1 MTERSLLKVE
11 PRKSKNTR
19 RFSRLIWERKA
30 DVESLLRIE
39 DIDVYYGPIQALE
52 KVSLTVPK
60 GTTVTILGGNGSGK
74 STTINTINGF
84 LKPKKGS
91 IEFNGKRINGL
102 PPEKIVRMGVTQ
114 IPQGREIF
122 PGLNVKEN
130 LELGAYIRNDRLA
143 IKEDFEKV
151 YAYFPKLK
159 ERKNQL
165 AGTLSGGEQQM
176 LAVGRGIMARPSLI
190 LMDEPS
196 AGLAPALVNEIF
208 NVIRSIRDEGNT
220 ILLVEQ
226 NVHMALAIS
235 EYGYILKNGRIVLE
249 GSVESLLG
257 LDEIKTSF
265 LSGDEIE
272 VEFKGR
278 G

>member
-1 MTERSLLKVE
+1 VTTVLEI
-11 PRKSKNTR
+11 KN
-19 RFSRLIWERKA
+19 
-30 DVESLLRIE
+30 
-39 DIDVYYGPIQALE
+39 IDVYYGSVQALE
-52 KVSLTVPK
+52 GVSLKVPK
-60 GTTVTILGGNGSGK
+60 GRTVALLGGNGSGK
-74 STTINTINGF
+74 STTIKTINGF

-91 IEFNGKRINGL
+91 VEFNGKRINGL
-102 PPEKIVRMGVTQ
+102 PAEKIVRMGVTQ

-122 PGLNVKEN
+122 PGLTVKEN
-130 LELGAYIRNDRLA
+130 LELGAYVRNDKA
-143 IKEDFEKV
+143 SIKEDYEKV
-151 YAYFPKLK
+151 YTYFPRLK
-159 ERKNQL
+159 ERRKQF

-176 LAVGRGIMARPSLI
+176 LAVGRGIMARPLLM

-196 AGLAPALVNEIF
+196 AGLAPVLVNEIF
-208 NVIRSIRDEGNT
+208 KVITKIRDDGNT

-257 LDEIKTSF
+257 LEEIKRSF

-272 VEFKGR
+272 VDFKGQA
-278 G
+278 